1 MAVTKDAPAE
11 SAVRVPEA
19 GERALGKAFVLVG
32 AVLLLLLAFGWTFL
46 KDPTISAPTRD
57 PAWYTWRSSLLL
69 HANPGLIA
77 KEWGPF
83 SMFSGGYRVSVPLF
97 GAILMRVAGID
108 LFSFSTIMMT
118 GVPVAAGLA
127 LGAFAYRRYRDPVL
141 FLLVMLATA
150 ALFMTTPYMGYL
162 DDITVLCILSL
173 LLAFIGPART
183 SWGARSAV
191 FLFAVT
197 AAFTHPTSSA
207 IFGIVLMFVFFLHLV
222 TSRFSVTK
230 ALDRDGPGLIAT
242 GLGMVFG
249 LSLWPL
255 GPWGVKGS
263 LADAAL
269 PPPYTQ
275 EVFTHRLSQ
284 WVSSSQPLITI
295 PLIVLAVVWLIR
307 RSRKDREPVGAFGTI
322 SAMWLLPLLGTFGW
336 VFGKAYPYY
345 RFMNATAAVMPL
357 LGLGAWVVIRWLLR
371 FEGSKRVLGITGS
384 VAVVGSLVFVFFMG
398 RSATLW
404 ASPDNQWISQPTRV
418 AMSAVNAVVEHEPG
432 HPIVFIE
439 NFGDQYSAYG
449 WAKTY
454 TNVSRGAL
462 PGEAVPR
469 DFNYFGSVEDF
480 LAGQPTVLKDP
491 TYNKMSRGFNHWMQ
505 EGLKQ
510 YPLEPVVFLVRG
522 FNGTTD
528 NSALLDQDPAPG
540 YLLKISDDV
549 AVVTGP
555 GLLTP
560 TEDVVLAAQAA
571 QQQSATAIANHP
583 GILSNFGHTVRV
595 LLGLAVLLVLP
606 GLIASRWFELEDF
619 WVKFALI
626 PGLSFALVVL
636 SGILV
641 VALTRNPFSTADGW
655 ISVGIATAVAAG
667 LHMLARRR
675 ESGKAKA
682 AKAINKAITNAF
694 SLFQHRS
701 FAFLL
706 SAQFLA
712 VAGDGVVQGSLAKAI
727 AFGGKEGFSLEDAPS
742 AKYVLGLVV
751 LLYLPYTF
759 VSPLVGVVIDR
770 FDRRKLLVW
779 SNALRAGVIGLLG
792 LWGIAVGFDAIPDAM
807 LIVALV
813 LTLACTRMLLAIKS
827 AGMPTVLEGK
837 DLLQGNALSQA
848 GSAIFQLLGAAVAV
862 VFTKSMPVYVPIML
876 GAGVYAGGSLAATK
890 IDHLAS
896 EIRKTRVFDEIK
908 RVNRDVFEG
917 FREVRRRPA
926 AALGLTGFQAIRME
940 LVSFV
945 GLVFALEARNILGG
959 SADKT
964 AVYIAGGTAAVG
976 AALGFMIAQ
985 RLKDRVPPE
994 RLLVVAMAGSGFGVM
1009 VFGGITTILGFS
1021 GLAFVAAMGFFVG
1034 KISADTIMQ
1043 RALPDNFRGR
1053 GFSLFDIAYNLGWIV
1068 PAFIL
1073 FAVYSESRVRL
1084 ILIASGVVFLGVTAL
1099 IAAWARRLAPELRAA
1114 EAARAAAGNGKRGA

>member
-11 SAVRVPEA
+11 EKVRVPEA
-19 GERALGKAFVLVG
+19 GERLLGRPIVLVG
-32 AVLLLLLAFGWTFL
+32 AALLLLLAFGYTFL
-46 KDPTISAPTRD
+46 RDPTISAPTRD
-57 PAWYTWRSSLLL
+57 PAWYTWRANLVL
-69 HANPGLIA
+69 HANPGIIA

-97 GAILMRVAGID
+97 GAILQRVAGID
-108 LFSFSTIMMT
+108 LFSFSTLMMV
-118 GVPVAAGLA
+118 GVPIATGLA
-127 LGAFAYRRYRDPVL
+127 LGAAGYRHYRDPVL
-141 FLLVMLATA
+141 FLLIMLATA

-162 DDITVLCILSL
+162 DDITVLLILSL

-191 FLFAVT
+191 FMFGVA

-222 TSRFSVTK
+222 TSRFSMTT
-230 ALDRDGPGLIAT
+230 ALERDAPGLMAT
-242 GLGMVFG
+242 GLGMIFG
-249 LSLWPL
+249 LSMWLV

-263 LADAAL
+263 LSDAAL

-275 EVFTHRLSQ
+275 ETFFHRLTQ

-307 RSRKDREPVGAFGTI
+307 RSRKDREPAGAFGTI
-322 SAMWLLPLLGTFGW
+322 SAMWLVPLIGTFGW

-345 RFMNATAAVMPL
+345 RFMNATAAVMPM
-357 LGLGAWVVIRWLLR
+357 LGLGAWVAVRWLLR
-371 FEGSKRVLGITGS
+371 REGSRRVLGVVGS
-384 VAVVGSLVFVFFMG
+384 LAIVGSLVFVFFAG

-404 ASPDNQWISQPTRV
+404 ASPENQWISQPTRV
-418 AMSAVNAVVEHEPG
+418 AMSAAGAIVEREPG

-439 NFGDQYSAYG
+439 NFGDLYSAYG

-462 PGEAVPR
+462 PGDAAARV
-469 DFNYFGSVEDF
+469 FNYFGSVENF
-480 LAGQPTVLKDP
+480 LAGQPTELTDP

-505 EGLKQ
+505 ENLKDYQ
-510 YPLEPVVFLVRG
+510 LDPVVFLIRE

-528 NSALLDQDPAPG
+528 NNALLDQDPAPG

-549 AVVTGP
+549 SVVTGP

-560 TEDVVLAAQAA
+560 GQDVIQAA
-571 QQQSATAIANHP
+571 QEAEARTAADIENHP
-583 GILSNFGHTVRV
+583 GVLGNLGHTARV

-606 GLIASRWFELEDF
+606 GLIASRWFELEDL
-619 WVKFALI
+619 WIRFALI
-626 PGLSFALVVL
+626 PGISFALVML
-636 SGILV
+636 SGIFV
-641 VALTRNPFSTADGW
+641 VAVTRNAFSSADGW
-655 ISVGIATAVAAG
+655 ISAG
-667 LHMLARRR
+667 LATTVAVGLNGLARRR

-682 AKAINKAITNAF
+682 AKAINKAVTNAF
-694 SLFQHRS
+694 SLFAHRS

-727 AFGGKEGFSLEDAPS
+727 AFGGKQGFSLEDAPS
-742 AKYVLGLVV
+742 AKYVMGLVV

-759 VSPLVGVVIDR
+759 VSPLVGVLIDR

-779 SNALRAGVIGLLG
+779 SNAIRAGAIAALG
-792 LWGIAVGFDAIPDAM
+792 LWGIAAGFDAIPDAA

-848 GSAIFQLLGAAVAV
+848 GSAIFQLLGAAIAV
-862 VFTKSMPVYVPIML
+862 VFTKAAPVYVPVIL
-876 GAGVYAGGSLAATK
+876 GAGVYAAGSLAASK

-896 EIRKTRVFDEIK
+896 ELRKTRVADEMK
-908 RVNRDVFEG
+908 RVFRDVWDG
-917 FREVRRRPA
+917 LREVRRRPA
-926 AALGLTGFQAIRME
+926 AALGLSGFQAIRME

-976 AALGFMIAQ
+976 AAIGFMAAQ

-994 RLLVVAMAGSGFGVM
+994 RLLVVAMAGSGVGVIA
-1009 VFGGITTILGFS
+1009 FGGITTILGFS
-1021 GLAFVAAMGFFVG
+1021 ALAFVAAMGFFVG
-1034 KISADTIMQ
+1034 KISADTIVQ

-1068 PAFIL
+1068 PALVL

-1099 IAAWARRLAPELRAA
+1099 VAAWARRIAPELRSA
-1114 EAARAAAGNGKRGA
+1114 EAAKAAAGNGKRGA